1 MKWLKV
7 IYRMSERISIE
18 VPLAQDGLDED
29 EIEMVCSIFRSGN
42 LTMGKAVQEFEKRF
56 AEKIGANYA
65 VMVNSGSS
73 ANLLALE
80 LLADQVTQ
88 QGRLRT
94 EDLYV
99 AIPAILWPTSIW
111 PIIQLGFKALVI
123 DTKPDTLEID
133 FNSLID
139 AKKELGDQLV
149 GVVLI
154 HPLGKSLDL
163 AIVKNLEEKHGLFVH
178 EDNAESLGAG
188 NHNRFAGSMG
198 KVGTFSF
205 YYSHHIT
212 TVEGGMVV
220 TNSEESAN
228 KLLSMRAHGWTRNRL
243 DREQIELRYPDK
255 DRNFL
260 FVTSGYNFRPME
272 FQGALGISQLAKL
285 EKFVEKRISNVDRIN
300 STLKGS
306 NFRIIAAD
314 ETTLPK
320 AQSSHF
326 APVDHSWM
334 AIPILYSGTTFSLS
348 EIHRFLNDNGV
359 ATRPILA
366 GNFLDQPAG
375 KHDRIEIY
383 KSVVNSI
390 HTYNN
395 SFMMSN
401 HQNLTDAQLEHIEK
415 TFTELI
421 FIDEKSNV
429 K

>member
-1 MKWLKV
+1 
-7 IYRMSERISIE
+7 MSKRVSIE

-42 LTMGKAVQEFEKRF
+42 LTMGKAVQEFEQRF
-56 AEKIGANYA
+56 AEKIGVNHA
-65 VMVNSGSS
+65 VMVNSCSS

-80 LLADQVTQ
+80 LLADQATQ
-88 QGRLRT
+88 QGRLKR

-111 PIIQLGFKALVI
+111 PIIQMGFKALLI
-123 DTKPDTLEID
+123 DTKPNTLEID
-133 FNSLID
+133 FNSLIA
-139 AKKELGDQLV
+139 AKNELGDQLV

-163 AIVKNLEEKHGLFVH
+163 SIIRDLEESHGLFVV

-188 NHNRFAGSMG
+188 NHSQFAGSMG

-220 TNSEESAN
+220 TNSAEMAN
-228 KLLSMRAHGWTRNRL
+228 RLLSMRAHGWTRNRL
-243 DREQIELRYPDK
+243 DREQIELKYPER

-260 FVTSGYNFRPME
+260 FISSGYNFRPME

-285 EKFVEKRISNVDRIN
+285 EKFIEKRISNVDRVN

-306 NFRIIAAD
+306 NFKIIGANEAALSKPRS
-314 ETTLPK
+314 EY
-320 AQSSHF
+320 F
-326 APVDHSWM
+326 GPVDHSWM
-334 AIPILYSGTTFSLS
+334 AMPILYSGTTFSQS
-348 EIHRFLNDNGV
+348 EIHEFLNKNGV

-375 KHDRIEIY
+375 KHERIEIY
-383 KSVVNSI
+383 KSVFNSTQ
-390 HTYNN
+390 TYNN

-401 HQNLTDAQLEHIEK
+401 HHNLTDSQLEHIEK
-415 TFTELI
+415 TFAELI
-421 FIDEKSNV
+421 HIDKKSHA